1 MISKLGIASRAQA
14 ARWVAEGRVSVDGR
28 VARDAERPTD
38 AASERIAVDGV
49 DVHAQR
55 RVYLMLNKPRGVITT
70 AADEQGRDTVYALLA
85 DAGLPW
91 LAPVGRL
98 DKASEGLLLL
108 TNDSAWAARIT
119 APDAHLDKTYH
130 VQVDRLPDAR
140 LLDALSVG
148 VDDRGERLALK
159 SVRELRRGDRNAW
172 LEIVL
177 DEGRN
182 RQIRR
187 VLAAFDIG
195 VLRLVRVAI
204 GTLVLGE
211 LAKGAWRPLGASE
224 VASVGGRRDS

>member
-1 MISKLGIASRAQA
+1 VISKLGIASRAQA
-14 ARWVAEGRVSVDGR
+14 ARWIAEGRVSVDGR

-130 VQVDRLPDAR
+130 VQIDRLPDAL

-224 VASVGGRRDS
+224 VASVGGRRDL

>member
-1 MISKLGIASRAQA
+1 VISKLGIASRAQA
-14 ARWVAEGRVSVDGR
+14 ARWIAEGRVSVDGR

-130 VQVDRLPDAR
+130 VQVDRLPDAL

-148 VDDRGERLALK
+148 IDDRGERLALK